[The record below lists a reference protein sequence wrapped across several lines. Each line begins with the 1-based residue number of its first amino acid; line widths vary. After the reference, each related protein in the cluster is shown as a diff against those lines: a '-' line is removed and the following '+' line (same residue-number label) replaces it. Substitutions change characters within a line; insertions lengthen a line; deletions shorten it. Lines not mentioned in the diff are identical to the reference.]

1 MKKPPSLSQFDRVLI
16 VMALEYYI
24 NNKQPDPI
32 AGGVPYRE
40 HMEHLLARFFA
51 PFAPAQAGDNP

>member
-1 MKKPPSLSQFDRVLI
+1 MTKTELMRLSARFDTFERYLI

-24 NNKQPDPI
+24 LNKQADPI

-40 HMEHLLARFFA
+40 DMQHLRTQFLAN
-51 PFAPAQAGDNP
+51 G